1 MSGALT
7 YRRRTALPVAE
18 PHSEPR
24 PARIAYLALIYYRE
38 TSQVPSFTL
47 QLELH
52 THINGLG
59 YCYRKD
65 TRCNSA
71 LDFPLFL
78 RLFFSIA
85 ADVQSWSNR

>member
-52 THINGLG
+52 TQKQPWLLLQKR
-59 YCYRKD
+59 Y
-65 TRCNSA
+65 
-71 LDFPLFL
+71 P
-78 RLFFSIA
+78 
-85 ADVQSWSNR
+85 VQSSA